1 LSEERQEK
9 LEIIEAEP
17 EVAAEIGFGAIALAV
32 AMLFVFAWIADEVAD
47 SATLRFDNAI
57 RDYVHRFASPAVTAC
72 MQALSII
79 GGQVLTALTVI
90 LPLVL
95 WWRAKRRAALW
106 LAVTTL
112 GALVLDLALKYA
124 FHRHRPTP
132 YFGSLPTT
140 YSFPSGHSLF
150 SFCFYGTLAGLM
162 AARTSSRPLKVA
174 IYVLAAL
181 LILSIGLSR
190 IYLGVHYPTDVVA
203 GYLAAGIWVTTVV
216 ILDRWR
222 SRRRANQ

>member
-1 LSEERQEK
+1 LSEECQEP

-17 EVAAEIGFGAIALAV
+17 AVAAEIGFGAIALAV

-47 SATLRFDNAI
+47 SETLRFDLALRN
-57 RDYVHRFASPAVTAC
+57 YVHQFASPAVTAC
-72 MQALSII
+72 MQAFSII
-79 GGQVLTALTVI
+79 GGQVLTALSVI
-90 LPLVL
+90 MPVVL
-95 WWRAKRRAALW
+95 WLREKRRAAVW
-106 LAVTTL
+106 LAVTTV

-124 FHRHRPTP
+124 FHRQRPVAF
-132 YFGSLPTT
+132 FGSAPIT

-162 AARTSSRPLKVA
+162 AARTSSKALKA
-174 IYVLAAL
+174 IIYGGAAL
-181 LILSIGLSR
+181 LIFSIGLSR

-222 SRRRANQ
+222 SRKRLNR

>member
-1 LSEERQEK
+1 LSEESREP

-17 EVAAEIGFGAIALAV
+17 AVAAEIGFGAIALAV
-32 AMLFVFAWIADEVAD
+32 AMLFVFAWIAEEVAH

-57 RDYVHRFASPAVTAC
+57 RDYVHQFASPVVTAC
-72 MQALSII
+72 MQVLSII
-79 GGQVLTALTVI
+79 GGQVLTALSVI
-90 LPLVL
+90 LPVVL

-132 YFGSLPTT
+132 FFGSLPTT

-150 SFCFYGTLAGLM
+150 SFCFFGTLAGLM
-162 AARTSSRPLKVA
+162 ASRTSSKSLKAV

-181 LILSIGLSR
+181 LIFSIGLSR

-216 ILDRWR
+216 ELDRWR
-222 SRRRANQ
+222 SRRLSNR

>member
-1 LSEERQEK
+1 LSEERQEP

-17 EVAAEIGFGAIALAV
+17 AVAAEIGFGAIALAV

-47 SATLRFDNAI
+47 SETLRFDLAVRN
-57 RDYVHRFASPAVTAC
+57 YVHQFASPAITAC
-72 MQALSII
+72 MQILSII
-79 GGQVLTALTVI
+79 GGQVLTALSVV

-95 WWRAKRRAALW
+95 WLRAKRRAALW

-124 FHRHRPTP
+124 FHRQRPTP
-132 YFGSLPTT
+132 FFGGAPLT

-162 AARTSSRPLKVA
+162 AARTSSKPLKA
-174 IYVLAAL
+174 TIYVVAAL
-181 LILSIGLSR
+181 LIFSIGLSR
-190 IYLGVHYPTDVVA
+190 ISLGVHYPTDVVA

-216 ILDRWR
+216 VLDRWR
-222 SRRRANQ
+222 TRKRSTR